1 MAFPDLIRELR
12 TRLGLSQE
20 KLAAQLRVSFP
31 TVNRWEK
38 GKNQPDAA
46 VRHSIGQLIQ
56 SLGPDFKDLYDRLMG
71 ENGAPEY
78 SSPSPAVPARRGRRK
93 KTTDE
98 EVAPNG
104 NGQMMDNRSMEGMLW
119 KAACSIR
126 GEK

>member
-1 MAFPDLIRELR
+1 MASDVQFPDLIRELR

-56 SLGPDFKDLYDRLMG
+56 SLGADFQDLYDLLTG
-71 ENGAPEY
+71 ESGVSDSA
-78 SSPSPAVPARRGRRK
+78 STSPAVPTRRWRWK
-93 KTTDE
+93 KTT
-98 EVAPNG
+98 
-104 NGQMMDNRSMEGMLW
+104 
-119 KAACSIR
+119 
-126 GEK
+126 